1 MCTNRICLYSTS
13 TGSCIWRW
21 CELQTQQKSKLSFQ
35 LLLCMYCLSL
45 LMYIK
50 VYHKLYRRVCYQVVA
65 PLQWC
70 VYVYRVLA
78 CSVIYSVH
86 HIVHAT
92 RSLALFICSYSIL
105 HSSSWSVR
113 ILASGKVLIVI
124 QCANKVQILLAV
136 ETLKCF

>member
-1 MCTNRICLYSTS
+1 MQALDMITY
-13 TGSCIWRW
+13 
-21 CELQTQQKSKLSFQ
+21 
-35 LLLCMYCLSL
+35 
-45 LMYIK
+45 LMM
-50 VYHKLYRRVCYQVVA
+50 A

-70 VYVYRVLA
+70 VCVYYVLA
-78 CSVIYSVH
+78 CSVIY
-86 HIVHAT
+86 IVHAPH
-92 RSLALFICSYSIL
+92 SLALFVCSYSIL